1 MATPA
6 TSSSSRREP
15 GRSDATSLPGAA
27 RIRTCP
33 FHDKDAPVLDYK
45 DVRLMRRFMSSYAK
59 IQPRRRSG
67 LCAKHQRMVTNE
79 LKKTRFIGLLSF
91 VQQ

>member
-1 MATPA
+1 MPSTTPSSA
-6 TSSSSRREP
+6 PRRDTTSAIP
-15 GRSDATSLPGAA
+15 GTA

-67 LCAKHQRMVTNE
+67 LCAKHQRQVTGE
-79 LKKTRFIGLLSF
+79 LKKARFLGLLQF
-91 VQQ
+91 VQS

>member
-1 MATPA
+1 MPSTTSGSAPRRD
-6 TSSSSRREP
+6 TSSALS
-15 GRSDATSLPGAA
+15 ATA
-27 RIRTCP
+27 RVRTCP

-67 LCAKHQRMVTNE
+67 LCAKHQRQVSAE
-79 LKKTRFIGLLSF
+79 LKKARFLGLLQF
-91 VQQ
+91 VQS